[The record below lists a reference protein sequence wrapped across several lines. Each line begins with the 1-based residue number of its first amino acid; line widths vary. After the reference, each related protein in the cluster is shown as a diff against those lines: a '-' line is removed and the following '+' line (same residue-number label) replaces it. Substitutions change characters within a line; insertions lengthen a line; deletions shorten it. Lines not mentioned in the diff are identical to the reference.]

1 MPAPSTTVTLRKSQ
15 ARLNPQDLSGIT
27 CFIGTTSIG
36 TVNTPQ
42 TQSNTSTLRT
52 TAGYSPTCSAIAETL
67 GVAGA
72 PVYVCP
78 SAQDNAGVVASVVKV
93 PNSAGVITYVGGY
106 LKLAGADSNGDI
118 GFQSREGG
126 ITFSCAVGANSAT
139 VTGSTGAWTVA
150 LTCPAAA
157 SSLFE
162 TFWLSA
168 DAGATAARA
177 LVSATFYGTK
187 ASNANSTPIT
197 ATPMDNGAI
206 TLTAPTSGYRYKLTT
221 GSSQVAAASYS
232 TLDLTIALGCDINS
246 EPTGIASAMVTLI
259 NAITGKVVAAP
270 VGAGT
275 GILGILP
282 SSFTALQYGS
292 TAAMTLSGNPTD
304 YMPSIVVQTV
314 RGGALGTATIKWTI
328 DGQVGPAPATS
339 TLSAETLVPAS
350 GIVALSGANFTSG
363 LTATFT
369 GVLEGPGAGAGV
381 AGSAIGDRW
390 TSSATA
396 PTSSVAS
403 LVAAATAALNDN
415 TRSFG
420 IIAVVQPM
428 TLSDIVTFDALIQST
443 FSATFCEAIVAGRD
457 LNYGSSETD
466 AAFTT
471 AIQTELLAFHS
482 AHGLTAVAVGGVVHS
497 DVYTGYTYGP
507 LDVNG
512 AAVAGRP
519 TALVALARNASIP
532 AHENLGRVAT
542 GQIRNV
548 TGASHDERVN
558 PGLADKFICTQ
569 SYREAPGGIYFSGAA
584 TTADP
589 VDPAYTQEPWVSLA
603 CQVSR
608 IAKLASFPFTLDTI
622 ETISVAEGNGVVPKG
637 AITVAQ
643 QAIIEST
650 VTAPIEA
657 FLFKPKTDG
666 RPSANRL
673 PDTDSSG
680 APLKTVTARRD
691 YSAKDTGE
699 LRLDVLFSRLGFVY
713 SIDIGVTL
721 A

>member
-1 MPAPSTTVTLRKSQ
+1 MPAPRTTVTLRKSQ

-27 CFIGTTSIG
+27 HFIGTSSIG
-36 TVNTPQ
+36 IVNVPQ
-42 TQSNTSTLRT
+42 TQTDTSTLRT

-72 PVYVCP
+72 PVYFTP
-78 SAQDNAGVVASVVKV
+78 SAQDNLGVAAAVVKV
-93 PNSAGVITYVGGY
+93 PNSHGVITYVGGY
-106 LKLAGADSNGDI
+106 LKLAGADKDGDI
-118 GFQSREGG
+118 GFQSREAGV
-126 ITFSCAVGANSAT
+126 TLSCAVGANSAT
-139 VTGSTGAWTVA
+139 VTGSTGAWVVV

-157 SSLFE
+157 ASLFE
-162 TFWLSA
+162 TFWNGVS
-168 DAGATAARA
+168 AGAVAARA
-177 LVSATFYGTK
+177 LVSATFWGTK

-197 ATPMDNGAI
+197 ATAMDNGAI
-206 TLTAPTSGYRYKLTT
+206 TLTTPATGYRYKLTT
-221 GSSQVAAASYS
+221 GISQPAAASYS
-232 TLDLTIALGCDINS
+232 TLDLTIALGCDANT

-259 NAITGKVVAAP
+259 NAIASKVVAAP

-292 TAAMTLSGNPTD
+292 TATMTLSGNPTD
-304 YMPSIVVQTV
+304 YMPSIVVQCV
-314 RGGALGTATIKWTI
+314 RGGALGSSTIKWTI

-350 GIVALSGANFTSG
+350 GVVVLSGANFTSG
-363 LTATFT
+363 FTATFT
-369 GVLEGPGAGAGV
+369 GVLEGPGTGAGV
-381 AGSAIGDRW
+381 AGTATGDRW

-403 LVAAATAALNDN
+403 LVTAATAALNDT
-415 TRSFG
+415 TRAFG
-420 IIAVVQPM
+420 VVAVVQPM
-428 TLSDIVTFDALIQST
+428 SLSEIVTFDALIQSV
-443 FSATFCEAIVAGRD
+443 FSDNFVEAIVAGRD
-457 LNYGSSETD
+457 RNYGSSETD

-471 AIQTELLAFHS
+471 TIQTELLAFRS
-482 AHGLTAVAVGGVVHS
+482 AHGLTDVAVGGVVHS
-497 DVYTGYTYGP
+497 DVYTGYTYGS

-519 TALVALARNASIP
+519 LALVALARNASIP

-542 GQIRNV
+542 GQIRNI

-558 PGLADKFICTQ
+558 PGLADKFVCTMT
-569 SYREAPGGIYFSGAA
+569 YREAPGGIYFAGAS

-589 VDPAYTQEPWVSLA
+589 VDPAFTQEPWVSLA
-603 CQVSR
+603 CEVSR
-608 IAKLASFPFTLDTI
+608 IAKQAAFPFTLDTI
-622 ETISVAEGNGVVPKG
+622 ETISVAESNGVVPKG

-643 QAIIEST
+643 QSIIESAI
-650 VTAPIEA
+650 TAPIEA

-673 PDTDSSG
+673 PDTDESG
-680 APLKTVTARRD
+680 APLRTAVARRD
-691 YSAKDTGE
+691 YSAKDTKE
-699 LRLDVLFSRLGFVY
+699 LRLDVLFSRLQFVFTI
-713 SIDIGVTL
+713 SIGVTL